1 MALRTRMVAA
11 VAALALL
18 CTGCTNGSWLDHTR
32 LSFYTGGLDT
42 ALAGE
47 DRTNSAVTGMVG
59 RGPEAVAVLSIETP
73 GLNGSRAAYSP
84 DNGASWQ
91 PVLFD
96 GQADP
101 RMGLFNLT
109 AVRDG
114 QWLLLGQRNG
124 EVFAFT
130 SGNGFEFSLQPGPV
144 FGGSGISLN
153 AVVGT
158 AEGWLMATSPDDP
171 SVGTAIGLYLSR
183 DGSSWIRQDGTAAGL
198 PPVHGTF
205 HPLGMAASPSAVLLV
220 GQQKH
225 QDRPPASQAFAS
237 TDGGK
242 SWQEASPDTREV
254 GPAGNAF
261 WTAGWSGSEFR
272 VTGHGFPRSVQ
283 PKSNPLG
290 ISGSWTPETGWQLGE
305 DPAWSSQ
312 DQEFPRRSKVAYGN
326 AGAIAAQMIGQLAD
340 GKPRVLVQPPGRS
353 WTPLQ
358 MSDPADGSLRLYS
371 AVAPVADGFLLAGTD
386 SRHGNDNVRL
396 WHVDGNGGVEE
407 RSGALASGA
416 PLEPG
421 SKGPHITGFSSA
433 GGNVR
438 AFGTV
443 GSQPA
448 IWELDG
454 DRNFRNYTEL
464 VSEEDQALH
473 TLVHGPG
480 GEMLL
485 GSTRT
490 ANSKLPVIWSR
501 SRGGA
506 WTEYSRNI
514 FGAGTEHGG
523 SPVATVLPS
532 SYGFIAAGRYHA
544 DGADHAGLAVS
555 KDGEDWDHVQGSGL
569 QGTPS
574 SGRAITSL
582 AETPSGTVMAGG
594 SVGEGHTSNGAV
606 WTSPDARSWK
616 AVLLPRAEGFTHG
629 RRRPDLGEGHGP

>member
-205 HPLGMAASPSAVLLV
+205 HPLGGGKPVSRTFGGPAEAPGPSARFAGLCLDRRREELAGSQSGHARGWPRRQRLV
-220 GQQKH
+220 
-225 QDRPPASQAFAS
+225 DRGMVRKRVPRNWARFSQ
-237 TDGGK
+237 
-242 SWQEASPDTREV
+242 V
-254 GPAGNAF
+254 GPAEKQSA
-261 WTAGWSGSEFR
+261 WHFR
-272 VTGHGFPRSVQ
+272 
-283 PKSNPLG
+283 
-290 ISGSWTPETGWQLGE
+290 QL
-305 DPAWSSQ
+305 DP
-312 DQEFPRRSKVAYGN
+312 
-326 AGAIAAQMIGQLAD
+326 
-340 GKPRVLVQPPGRS
+340 
-353 WTPLQ
+353 
-358 MSDPADGSLRLYS
+358 
-371 AVAPVADGFLLAGTD
+371 
-386 SRHGNDNVRL
+386 
-396 WHVDGNGGVEE
+396 GNG
-407 RSGALASGA
+407 L
-416 PLEPG
+416 
-421 SKGPHITGFSSA
+421 
-433 GGNVR
+433 
-438 AFGTV
+438 
-443 GSQPA
+443 
-448 IWELDG
+448 
-454 DRNFRNYTEL
+454 
-464 VSEEDQALH
+464 
-473 TLVHGPG
+473 
-480 GEMLL
+480 
-485 GSTRT
+485 
-490 ANSKLPVIWSR
+490 
-501 SRGGA
+501 
-506 WTEYSRNI
+506 
-514 FGAGTEHGG
+514 
-523 SPVATVLPS
+523 
-532 SYGFIAAGRYHA
+532 AAG
-544 DGADHAGLAVS
+544 
-555 KDGEDWDHVQGSGL
+555 
-569 QGTPS
+569 
-574 SGRAITSL
+574 
-582 AETPSGTVMAGG
+582 
-594 SVGEGHTSNGAV
+594 
-606 WTSPDARSWK
+606 
-616 AVLLPRAEGFTHG
+616 
-629 RRRPDLGEGHGP
+629 